1 MAQPNVSREPSMEEI
16 LASIRRIIESNE
28 PAPAR
33 SFDDA
38 YGYDSEVDELDIA
51 GNAFSVEAVP
61 MDLPVAANQSG
72 PAQLAA
78 SAANRFSEDAGDQG
92 RDHLSREPGLGGQQ
106 IADGARH
113 TAKPVSLAD
122 LAARVRATS
131 ERREEPGAAEFPSEF
146 PPAFSKQEPQ
156 SRDGRG
162 VSSYMSDTIG
172 GFREIATEQAG
183 PLGQVRPLAKA
194 RIAEPEAM
202 SASQRHIE
210 ALLQSEPVAQAE
222 VAPQEQ
228 AEEAD
233 MQGDNRAYNRQG
245 ALLSMQAGAQVAK
258 SFEELAA
265 VVDGQQ
271 RRSLDEIAQDMLRP
285 MLQDWL
291 DDNLPT
297 LVERLVREEI
307 ERIARGPRR

>member
-61 MDLPVAANQSG
+61 MDLPVAANQPG
-72 PAQLAA
+72 PVQLAT
-78 SAANRFSEDAGDQG
+78 SAANRFSEGAGDQG
-92 RDHLSREPGLGGQQ
+92 RDHSNREPGVGGQQ
-106 IADGARH
+106 IADDARH
-113 TAKPVSLAD
+113 AGKPVSLAD

-131 ERREEPGAAEFPSEF
+131 ERREEPGVSEFLSEF

-162 VSSYMSDTIG
+162 ASSYISDAIG

-183 PLGQVRPLAKA
+183 PMGQVRPLAQA

-210 ALLQSEPVAQAE
+210 ALLQSEPVAQA
-222 VAPQEQ
+222 AMSPQEQ

-233 MQGDNRAYNRQG
+233 TQNDTRADNRQG

>member
-28 PAPAR
+28 PAPGR
-33 SFDDA
+33 SFNN
-38 YGYDSEVDELDIA
+38 YGYDNEVDELDIA
-51 GNAFSVEAVP
+51 GDAFSVEALP
-61 MDLPVAANQSG
+61 MELPVAANQPG
-72 PAQLAA
+72 PVSDQSNAA
-78 SAANRFSEDAGDQG
+78 DRGHINSQPMEDAGRSVQ
-92 RDHLSREPGLGGQQ
+92 
-106 IADGARH
+106 
-113 TAKPVSLAD
+113 KPVSLAD
-122 LAARVRATS
+122 LAARVRATA
-131 ERREEPGAAEFPSEF
+131 ERRDEPPVPEFAHESQPQQRDAGAIASFGSPV
-146 PPAFSKQEPQ
+146 A
-156 SRDGRG
+156 
-162 VSSYMSDTIG
+162 G
-172 GFREIATEQAG
+172 GFSDMPMAR
-183 PLGQVRPLAKA
+183 A

-210 ALLQSEPVAQAE
+210 ALLQSEPMSPASVAASLPAE
-222 VAPQEQ
+222 QPATIDRREEEQ
-228 AEEAD
+228 
-233 MQGDNRAYNRQG
+233 QQVRQDHQDSDRNG
-245 ALLSMQAGAQVAK
+245 LLSMQAGAQVAK

>member
-61 MDLPVAANQSG
+61 MDLPVAANQPG
-72 PAQLAA
+72 PVQLAA
-78 SAANRFSEDAGDQG
+78 SATNRFSEGAGDQG
-92 RDHLSREPGLGGQQ
+92 AGGQQ

-113 TAKPVSLAD
+113 AAKPVSLAD

-131 ERREEPGAAEFPSEF
+131 ERREEPGVSEFPSEF
-146 PPAFSKQEPQ
+146 PSAFSKQESP

-162 VSSYMSDTIG
+162 ASSYISDTIG

-183 PLGQVRPLAKA
+183 SMGQVRPLAQA

-210 ALLQSEPVAQAE
+210 ALLQSEPVAQAA

-228 AEEAD
+228 AEEANT
-233 MQGDNRAYNRQG
+233 QGDTRQG

>member
-61 MDLPVAANQSG
+61 MDLPVAANQPG
-72 PAQLAA
+72 PAQTTA
-78 SAANRFSEDAGDQG
+78 SAANRFSEVTGDQG
-92 RDHLSREPGLGGQQ
+92 REPTRDMGVGGQQ

-113 TAKPVSLAD
+113 AAKPVSLAD

-131 ERREEPGAAEFPSEF
+131 ERREEPGVAEFPSEF

-183 PLGQVRPLAKA
+183 PMGHVRPLAQA

-210 ALLQSEPVAQAE
+210 ALLQSEPVAQAS

-233 MQGDNRAYNRQG
+233 MQDDNRADNRQG

>member
-28 PAPAR
+28 PAPGR
-33 SFDDA
+33 SFNN
-38 YGYDSEVDELDIA
+38 YGYDNEVDELDIA

-61 MDLPVAANQSG
+61 MDLPVAANQPG
-72 PAQLAA
+72 PGSDRGLAA
-78 SAANRFSEDAGDQG
+78 DRGPVHSQPMAEDGGRSAS
-92 RDHLSREPGLGGQQ
+92 
-106 IADGARH
+106 
-113 TAKPVSLAD
+113 KPVSLAD
-122 LAARVRATS
+122 LAARVRATADRRDDPPVS
-131 ERREEPGAAEFPSEF
+131 EFSHEGQPQPRGSGDTASFPS
-146 PPAFSKQEPQ
+146 PVAGSFSDMPMA
-156 SRDGRG
+156 R
-162 VSSYMSDTIG
+162 
-172 GFREIATEQAG
+172 
-183 PLGQVRPLAKA
+183 A

-210 ALLQSEPVAQAE
+210 SLLQSEPVSPASVAASIPAEQPDMTHHRDEDEQQARQNH
-222 VAPQEQ
+222 QES
-228 AEEAD
+228 ERN
-233 MQGDNRAYNRQG
+233 G
-245 ALLSMQAGAQVAK
+245 LLSMHAGAQVAK

>member
-61 MDLPVAANQSG
+61 MDLPVAANQPG
-72 PAQLAA
+72 PVQLAA
-78 SAANRFSEDAGDQG
+78 SATNRFSEGAGDQG
-92 RDHLSREPGLGGQQ
+92 AGGQQ
-106 IADGARH
+106 IADGARADSQRH
-113 TAKPVSLAD
+113 AAKPVSLAD

-131 ERREEPGAAEFPSEF
+131 ERREEPGTAEFPSEF
-146 PPAFSKQEPQ
+146 SSAFSKQEPQ

-162 VSSYMSDTIG
+162 ASSYMSDTIG
-172 GFREIATEQAG
+172 GFREIPTEQAA
-183 PLGQVRPLAKA
+183 PLGQIRPMAQA

-210 ALLQSEPVAQAE
+210 ALLQSELVAQAA
-222 VAPQEQ
+222 VAPQGQ

-233 MQGDNRAYNRQG
+233 TQGDTRQG